1 MPPQKKFKWKIQLGG
16 AEIKRNLCNLLG
28 KYAGYQKGQILWGYN
43 ILLDLKEIPLYAFS
57 PCSLYGH
64 SMVFI

>member
-28 KYAGYQKGQILWGYN
+28 KYAGYQKGQILWGIIY
-43 ILLDLKEIPLYAFS
+43 F
-57 PCSLYGH
+57 
-64 SMVFI
+64 